1 MTAQRSGAY
10 PGSGSSTTLGPM
22 SDTSDFNRAIIEEFR
37 ANQGAVGG
45 GFAGAPMVL
54 LTTTGAKSGQ
64 SRTNPLVS
72 QPQDDGTLYVFASKA
87 GAPTNP
93 DWYHNLKAHPEVEV
107 EFGDEKFP
115 ATASEITGDERDRIY
130 ADQVV
135 IFPGFGDS
143 LRLGTSIPNAVAR
156 AI

>member
-1 MTAQRSGAY
+1 
-10 PGSGSSTTLGPM
+10 M
-22 SDTSDFNRAIIEEFR
+22 SDTLDWNAKTIAEFR
-37 ANQGAVGG
+37 ANEGRVGG
-45 GFAGAPMVL
+45 NFEGAPMVL
-54 LTTTGAKSGQ
+54 VHHRGRKSG
-64 SRTNPLVS
+64 REYVNPMMYL
-72 QPQDDGTLYVFASKA
+72 PHDTEPDIIYVFATKA

-135 IFPGFGDS
+135 IFPGFGDYEKQTERKIPVIA
-143 LRLGTSIPNAVAR
+143 LRRQA
-156 AI
+156 

>member
-1 MTAQRSGAY
+1 MAD
-10 PGSGSSTTLGPM
+10 
-22 SDTSDFNRAIIEEFR
+22 SDDFNGKIIEEFR
-37 ANQGAVGG
+37 ANGGRVGGPFQGAD
-45 GFAGAPMVL
+45 ML
-54 LTTTGAKSGQ
+54 ILHHTGARSGAE
-64 SRTNPLVS
+64 RTTPLGY
-72 QPQDDGTLYVFASKA
+72 QPVGEGYAIFASKA

-135 IFPGFGDS
+135 IFPGFGDYEKQTERKIPVIA
-143 LRLGTSIPNAVAR
+143 LRRQA
-156 AI
+156 